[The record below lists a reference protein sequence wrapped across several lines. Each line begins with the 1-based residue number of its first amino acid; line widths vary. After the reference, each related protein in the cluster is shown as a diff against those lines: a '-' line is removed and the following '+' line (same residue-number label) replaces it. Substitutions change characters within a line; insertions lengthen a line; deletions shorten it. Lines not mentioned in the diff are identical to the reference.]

1 MLGYYENIQ
10 TEISVEKSTD
20 DSICIQIDT
29 QKIKTKLTELN
40 YEEQKILL
48 NKIKEKTIQDLYKL
62 HKKF

>member
-40 YEEQKILL
+40 YEEKKILL